1 MAEWQTRWLQVPVS
15 FGTWGFKS
23 PFAHRMNTPRSWDL
37 RIPTVRG
44 VLHFRGANKAV
55 VMRLVSDRE
64 WVVLGVAIKLN
75 LQIVGDLLRKW
86 SAEEVGDEG
95 DGHIY
100 TRGNTG

>member
-1 MAEWQTRWLQVPVS
+1 MS

-23 PFAHRMNTPRSWDL
+23 PFAHRMNTPRGWDL
-37 RIPTVRG
+37 RILTVRG

-75 LQIVGDLLRKW
+75 LQIVGNFLRKC
-86 SAEEVGDEG
+86 STEVVGNKC

>member
-1 MAEWQTRWLQVPVS
+1 MADALASGASVLRDVGVQVPLRPQNEHPA
-15 FGTWGFKS
+15 G
-23 PFAHRMNTPRSWDL
+23 WDL